1 MKRYEES
8 VKFVVN
14 ALKDFGFDYG
24 VSKRIK
30 RELDMLC
37 SVKELPT
44 VMSSFTT
51 KESEDTLSRNLM
63 IDFVINAYKE
73 EDEIQRSA
81 QKATIFEDMEFYELL
96 NVDVVNRNDFLF
108 KSQLKSTINHTKKNF
123 NVSSPPRHHGHKH
136 NFSP

>member
-1 MKRYEES
+1 MMKRYEES

-14 ALKDFGFDYG
+14 TLKDFGFDYG

-108 KSQLKSTINHTKKNF
+108 KSQLNL
-123 NVSSPPRHHGHKH
+123 
-136 NFSP
+136 